1 MSKKYNKKNTFFD
14 KSDITRSDIN
24 WIIIAV
30 ATFAVIFTLSLAAVY
45 SGLYNPLAV

>member
-1 MSKKYNKKNTFFD
+1 MNKKHDKKNKFFG
-14 KSDITRSDIN
+14 KNNITRSDIN

-30 ATFAVIFTLSLAAVY
+30 VTFAVIFTLSLVAVY